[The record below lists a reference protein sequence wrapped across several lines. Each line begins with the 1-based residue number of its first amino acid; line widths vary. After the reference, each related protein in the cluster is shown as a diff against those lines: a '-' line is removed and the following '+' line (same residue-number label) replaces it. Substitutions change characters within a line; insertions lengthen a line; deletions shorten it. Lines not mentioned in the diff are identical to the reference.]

1 MSYDKRSSNGKQ
13 LVKEG
18 QDMKKLMIA
27 FILILFFIGCTPAY
41 HQEKLVS
48 TKEREMTVGLV
59 QKEIRVGMSQTE
71 VAEALGSPNI
81 VTRDE
86 NGKESWV
93 YDKIASE
100 ASYSKSN
107 VGGVAGG
114 AGATGNTLL
123 LGLITGRYESGASST
138 TQKTLTVVIKFDKD
152 HLVESFSYHSSKF

>member
-1 MSYDKRSSNGKQ
+1 MSYDKRSSNDQQ
-13 LVKEG
+13 LELRG
-18 QDMKKLMIA
+18 QNMKKVMIA
-27 FILILFFIGCTPAY
+27 LILFFIGCNPAY
-41 HQEKLVS
+41 HQEKLAS

-71 VAEALGSPNI
+71 VSEALGSPNI
-81 VTRDE
+81 VTKDE

-107 VGGVAGG
+107 VGGAAGG
-114 AGATGNTLL
+114 AGTTGNTLL
-123 LGLITGRYESGASST
+123 LGLILGGYESGATST
-138 TQKTLTVVIKFDKD
+138 TQKTLTVVIKFDQD

>member
-1 MSYDKRSSNGKQ
+1 
-13 LVKEG
+13 
-18 QDMKKLMIA
+18 MKKIITA
-27 FILILFFIGCTPAY
+27 FISMIFFMGCTPAY
-41 HQEKLVS
+41 HQEKLTS
-48 TKEREMTVGLV
+48 TREREMTVGLV

-81 VTRDE
+81 ITRDE

-107 VGGVAGG
+107 VSGVAGG
-114 AGATGNTLL
+114 GGTTGNTLL
-123 LGLITGRYESGASST
+123 LGLIIGGYESGASNT
-138 TQKTLTVVIKFDKD
+138 TQKTLTVVIKFGQD